1 MSAASET
8 LLTRVKLHLRR
19 RLHTLADVLIFNVLV
34 RTHERTHVLSLGRLS
49 KPVSGSTEIMCRKR
63 EPKEAGHACDS
74 TASAMTHVRISDF
87 LTSIDAD
94 KSKILKTVMS

>member
-19 RLHTLADVLIFNVLV
+19 RLHILADVLIFNVLV

-49 KPVSGSTEIMCRKR
+49 KPVSGSTVIMCRKR
-63 EPKEAGHACDS
+63 EPKEAGD
-74 TASAMTHVRISDF
+74 V
-87 LTSIDAD
+87 
-94 KSKILKTVMS
+94 TVLRQT

>member
-19 RLHTLADVLIFNVLV
+19 RLHILADVLIFSVLV

-49 KPVSGSTEIMCRKR
+49 KPVSGSTVIMCRKR
-63 EPKEAGHACDS
+63 EPKEAGHVTGYCLSHD
-74 TASAMTHVRISDF
+74 TCKNLRFSD
-87 LTSIDAD
+87 
-94 KSKILKTVMS
+94 KH

>member
-19 RLHTLADVLIFNVLV
+19 RLHILADVLIFNVLV

-63 EPKEAGHACDS
+63 EPKEAGHVTEYCLSHDACKNL
-74 TASAMTHVRISDF
+74 RFSD
-87 LTSIDAD
+87 
-94 KSKILKTVMS
+94 KH